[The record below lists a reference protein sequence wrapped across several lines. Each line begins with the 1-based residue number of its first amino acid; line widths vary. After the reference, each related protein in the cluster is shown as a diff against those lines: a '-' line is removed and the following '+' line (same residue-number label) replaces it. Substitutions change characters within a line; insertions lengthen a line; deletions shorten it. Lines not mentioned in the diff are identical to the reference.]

1 MRNGKN
7 LHDYHAMLAFS
18 IIIGIVF
25 GFLAAL
31 MAFVITWHEYEKH
44 KFEGKRL
51 FRQAFQAAIF
61 TFIVFLLL
69 SLLVG
74 FFLARF
80 VINNRMPA
88 S

>member
-1 MRNGKN
+1 
-7 LHDYHAMLAFS
+7 MLVIS
-18 IIIGIVF
+18 IVIGIVF
-25 GFLAAL
+25 GLVAAAS
-31 MAFVITWHEYEKH
+31 AFVITWHEYEKH
-44 KFEGKRL
+44 KFTGKRL

-80 VINNRMPA
+80 VINNRMSA

>member
-1 MRNGKN
+1 
-7 LHDYHAMLAFS
+7 MLIFS
-18 IIIGIVF
+18 IVIGIVF
-25 GFLAAL
+25 GFIAAL

-44 KFEGKRL
+44 KFTGKRL

-80 VINNRMPA
+80 VINN
-88 S
+88 

>member
-1 MRNGKN
+1 V
-7 LHDYHAMLAFS
+7 LIFS
-18 IIIGIVF
+18 IVIGIVF
-25 GFLAAL
+25 GFIAAL

-44 KFEGKRL
+44 KFTGKRL

-74 FFLARF
+74 FFLAHF
-80 VINNRMPA
+80 VIK
-88 S
+88 

>member
-1 MRNGKN
+1 
-7 LHDYHAMLAFS
+7 MLVFS
-18 IIIGIVF
+18 VVIGVIF

-44 KFEGKRL
+44 KFTGKQL

-74 FFLARF
+74 FFLAHF
-80 VINNRMPA
+80 IINNRMSA